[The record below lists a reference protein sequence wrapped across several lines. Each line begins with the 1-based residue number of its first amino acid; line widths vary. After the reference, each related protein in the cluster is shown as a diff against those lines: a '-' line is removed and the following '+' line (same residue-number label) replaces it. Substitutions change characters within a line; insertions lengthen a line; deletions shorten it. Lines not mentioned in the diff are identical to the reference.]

1 MFKTTIVWIIIL
13 IGTLLGVISIYQG
26 IRKNSVEKKEFKMLL
41 FLKKGFSKTP
51 FNDFTGSE
59 IVVFGIL
66 SILSALMI
74 YLLYFEIYLK

>member
-13 IGTLLGVISIYQG
+13 VGIILGVICIYKG
-26 IRKNSVEKKEFKMLL
+26 IIKNNVEKKEFKLLL

-59 IVVFGIL
+59 IVAFGIL